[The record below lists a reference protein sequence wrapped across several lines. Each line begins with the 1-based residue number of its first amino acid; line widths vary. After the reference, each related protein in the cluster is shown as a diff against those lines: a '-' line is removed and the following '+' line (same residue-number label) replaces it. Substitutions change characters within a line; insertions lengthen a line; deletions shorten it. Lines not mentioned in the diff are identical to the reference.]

1 MSNTSSKHADRTQVN
16 SQNLRAYSS
25 PKLTLHGKIADLTL
39 GGSVVTANCESDGF
53 LGDGGTNKTVPC
65 P

>member
-1 MSNTSSKHADRTQVN
+1 MSKSSSKDN
-16 SQNLRAYSS
+16 EKNLVKNKGRKPYSS
-25 PKLTLHGKIADLTL
+25 PKLTVHGKIADLTL